1 MASNTS
7 VSQLKMNV
15 IDQNIAFQNKY
26 ESKCSSTFEAIN
38 KWADDANKLND
49 KYQGRLEPCECLE
62 TALTGELPDD
72 FDNRQLVKLCEV
84 RYVYRYIQAELTQI
98 DDEAVKVSV
107 KFSIE
112 ATIFDKNLV
121 FKYRNNLS
129 EGQRARVRI
138 ITRMLWN
145 NLCDKKGTNDVRKL
159 F

>member
-1 MASNTS
+1 
-7 VSQLKMNV
+7 MNV
-15 IDQNIAFQNKY
+15 LEQNIEFEKQY
-26 ESKCSSTFEAIN
+26 TSKCKSTFEAIN
-38 KWADDANKLND
+38 MWANDANKLNE

-72 FDNRQLVKLCEV
+72 FDDRQLVKLCEV
-84 RYVYRYIQAELTQI
+84 RYVYKYIQAELDQI

-112 ATIFDKNLV
+112 AIIFSKNLV
-121 FKYRNNLS
+121 FKYRETLS
-129 EGQRARVRI
+129 EGQKARVRI

-145 NLCDKKGTNDVRKL
+145 NLCDKKGTKDVRKL

>member
-1 MASNTS
+1 
-7 VSQLKMNV
+7 MNV
-15 IDQNIAFQNKY
+15 IEQNLQFEKQYA
-26 ESKCSSTFEAIN
+26 SKCSSIFEAIN
-38 KWADDANKLND
+38 MWANDANKINK

-72 FDNRQLVKLCEV
+72 FNDRHLVKLCEV
-84 RYVYRYIQAELTQI
+84 RYVYKYIQAELDQI

-112 ATIFDKNLV
+112 ATIFAKNLV
-121 FKYRNNLS
+121 FKYRETLS
-129 EGQRARVRI
+129 EGQKSRVRI

-145 NLCDKKGTNDVRKL
+145 NLCDTKGTKDVRKL